1 MSSGPLTRL
10 DRLRSS
16 IGAPIRLGRDYFL
29 FWVAQTLSTM
39 GDGVGSLVLS
49 VLVLKE
55 TGSAEMAS
63 IAVVLRILPPLFVG
77 PLAGLVLDRVSRRT
91 VMAVTALVR
100 AILTFYVGYALYAGA
115 FGVRHAFFWMLASG
129 AMSAF
134 YEPATMA
141 LIPSL
146 VPAGSVPQANAVTS
160 MGKNTAMIIG
170 PALGGFVLES
180 LGGHGV
186 MWVNAF
192 FCAVSA
198 LCVHSIRQRGDIP
211 LAKADRPGLRGIW
224 EGLAFYRKTPVAI
237 HLLLITIAI
246 NLCAVPADLGF
257 QVHVLNVLKRDT
269 GVLGLAFTV
278 SAVMS
283 VLSSLTVA
291 ASKTVRLREMLLIGI
306 ACMGTSF
313 ALTGL
318 STDMWMV
325 FGTFAL
331 FGAAGPL
338 IQVPISSIYQ
348 KATPAGIRGR
358 VFAFRSAASTLML
371 PVSTPIVGWGL
382 DAFGSRFMLMLL
394 GGTLVAIAAV
404 ASRSRPLADG

>member
-77 PLAGLVLDRVSRRT
+77 PLAGLVLRPRQQTNRHGGHRSCQSDPHV
-91 VMAVTALVR
+91 
-100 AILTFYVGYALYAGA
+100 YVGYALYAGA
-115 FGVRHAFFWMLASG
+115 FGVRHAFFGCSLQEPCRLSTNRDHGLDSVTGSGRIHTASQRRDKHG
-129 AMSAF
+129 
-134 YEPATMA
+134 EEH
-141 LIPSL
+141 
-146 VPAGSVPQANAVTS
+146 GHDNR
-160 MGKNTAMIIG
+160 

-211 LAKADRPGLRGIW
+211 LAKAERPGLRGSGKAW
-224 EGLAFYRKTPVAI
+224 HSTARRPWPYTS
-237 HLLLITIAI
+237 
-246 NLCAVPADLGF
+246 C
-257 QVHVLNVLKRDT
+257 
-269 GVLGLAFTV
+269 
-278 SAVMS
+278 
-283 VLSSLTVA
+283 SL
-291 ASKTVRLREMLLIGI
+291 
-306 ACMGTSF
+306 
-313 ALTGL
+313 
-318 STDMWMV
+318 
-325 FGTFAL
+325 
-331 FGAAGPL
+331 
-338 IQVPISSIYQ
+338 Q
-348 KATPAGIRGR
+348 
-358 VFAFRSAASTLML
+358 
-371 PVSTPIVGWGL
+371 
-382 DAFGSRFMLMLL
+382 
-394 GGTLVAIAAV
+394 
-404 ASRSRPLADG
+404 